1 MSRSSRAFRT
11 TAVNFTAIPA
21 ATTAGAAQVLPAR
34 DAGARAILNTSTGI
48 MRVYLC
54 DLATKQGGRGES
66 YRVPAG
72 ATWEDPANYTGP
84 ITLEWVTADGPAN
97 CTEWE

>member
-1 MSRSSRAFRT
+1 
-11 TAVNFTAIPA
+11 
-21 ATTAGAAQVLPAR
+21 
-34 DAGARAILNTSTGI
+34 